1 MAPACFWDSCSWN
14 TRTVFHF
21 KVVPIFKAEFP
32 VDKRKMDLLLNPPIQ
47 LVSFYWRMKDV
58 SVESDSKRCV
68 LAGFFSLFVFFVIL
82 CISGIIALFVSFLQ
96 FLDYAYSSFSYQSIA
111 SHILFRIGLL
121 NVNVL
126 VRRDCGMFSFFLKS
140 W

>member
-1 MAPACFWDSCSWN
+1 M
-14 TRTVFHF
+14 
-21 KVVPIFKAEFP
+21 
-32 VDKRKMDLLLNPPIQ
+32 
-47 LVSFYWRMKDV
+47 
-58 SVESDSKRCV
+58 CV
-68 LAGFFSLFVFFVIL
+68 GWFFSLFVFFVVL

-126 VRRDCGMFSFFLKS
+126 ARWDCGMFSFFLKS